1 MMWLVLGPYT
11 LLVKLKLLHCGWQE
25 KLWRYLANLV
35 RWIISLYRLVQIIYS
50 NSAYPHYEKHVRFRT
65 ERETL
70 FQFLKWFVFT
80 SCRMCSV
87 SHACL
92 ERERER
98 ESDVQEFL
106 RPDDNRILQTCQDEC
121 IFLNGDF
128 IRICSDSLV
137 VMSGFYC
144 WCMLWRRHS

>member
-1 MMWLVLGPYT
+1 MRGFLPFFFFFAMMWLVLGPYT

-25 KLWRYLANLV
+25 KLCRYLANLV
-35 RWIISLYRLVQIIYS
+35 RWIISLYRLIQIIYS
-50 NSAYPHYEKHVRFRT
+50 NLAYPHYGKHVRFRT

-98 ESDVQEFL
+98 ERERVTSRNSSDRTITGYFKLVKMNAFSWME
-106 RPDDNRILQTCQDEC
+106 IL
-121 IFLNGDF
+121 
-128 IRICSDSLV
+128 
-137 VMSGFYC
+137 SGFVVI
-144 WCMLWRRHS
+144 RSS